1 MRIAPLILPGLSA
14 IGALTGITGTAVLAF
29 QQREVATVFTLYLI
43 SNLAWIAIGMKTRQ
57 LWLMLMNVVYMALAI
72 YGLSR

>member
-14 IGALTGITGTAVLAF
+14 IGALMGVAGTAVLAF
-29 QQREVATVFTLYLI
+29 QQREVATAFTLYLI
-43 SNLAWIAIGMKTRQ
+43 SNLAWVAVGMKTRQ
-57 LWLMLMNVVYMALAI
+57 SWLALMNVVYMALAV

>member
-1 MRIAPLILPGLSA
+1 M
-14 IGALTGITGTAVLAF
+14 GITGTAVLAF

-43 SNLAWIAIGMKTRQ
+43 SNLAWVAVGMRTRQ
-57 LWLMLMNVVYMALAI
+57 LWLVLMNAVYMALAV